1 MADQLDISA
10 LTNDI
15 YVAADVVGRELNGF
29 IPSVTMNASSAQAS
43 RGDTIKA
50 AFTRSAQANG
60 YTGS

>member
-15 YVAADVVGRELNGF
+15 YVSAEEVGRELNGF

-43 RGDTIKA
+43 
-50 AFTRSAQANG
+50 
-60 YTGS
+60 